1 VTDDPIITLT
11 DFRTVGICPKART
24 VFFEKHRLDWKVFVR
39 DGIALSILRATGD
52 HQSNVDRLEA
62 AARRRLNG

>member
-1 VTDDPIITLT
+1 MTDDPIITLT
-11 DFRTVGICPKART
+11 DFRTVGICPKARS
-24 VFFEKHRLDWKVFVR
+24 VFFEKHGLDWKAFIHG
-39 DGIALSILRATGD
+39 GIALSALRSTGD